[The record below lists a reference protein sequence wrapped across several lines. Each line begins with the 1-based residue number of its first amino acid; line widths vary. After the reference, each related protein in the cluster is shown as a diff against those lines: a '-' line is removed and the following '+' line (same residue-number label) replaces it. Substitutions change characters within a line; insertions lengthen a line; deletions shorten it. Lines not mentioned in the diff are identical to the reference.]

1 MVDIAPIFVSV
12 KQAAD
17 MLNITPWS
25 VYRLLD
31 AGEIESSYHGKRRLV
46 RFTSV
51 QQYADN
57 LPSEPASA

>member
-1 MVDIAPIFVSV
+1 MVAIPPIFVSV

-31 AGEIESSYHGKRRLV
+31 AGEIDSQYHGKRRLV
-46 RFTSV
+46 RVASV
-51 QQYADN
+51 QEYADS
-57 LPSEPASA
+57 LPRVAS